1 MDEAN
6 FDLSFDSTYSVGSTV
21 DPDYFPEMKKIIP
34 NKVSN

>member
-21 DPDYFPEMKKIIP
+21 DPDYFP
-34 NKVSN
+34 SQG